1 MRIQRQ
7 IINQL
12 LGGMEQISAII
23 HDKEL
28 APQEKVMMIL
38 IMQDCNLKNF
48 SASDITEFPQ
58 RTVYDSLSSLV
69 EKGYLSK
76 VKKGYACNVDFMCN
90 EINADIDR
98 VTLRAPQSRTARRGN
113 DQSDSAVMEGQSQ
126 IDQPKPEK
134 AKTKREVFQVPT
146 LLEVEQE
153 FFEKTNDR
161 DFAHTIAIKF
171 WNFYDAKDWMVGKNK
186 MKKWKSAVMTWLNK
200 EQIQVTQPSQI
211 SDFDENGNFI
221 GF

>member
-1 MRIQRQ
+1 MRIHRQ

-58 RTVYDSLSSLV
+58 RTVYETLSNLV

-90 EINADIDR
+90 EINNDIDR
-98 VTLRAPQSRTARRGN
+98 VALHATQSRTAREN
-113 DQSDSAVMEGQSQ
+113 DQSDFAVMEGQSQ
-126 IDQPKPEK
+126 IDQPKPEPK
-134 AKTKREVFQVPT
+134 KRSVFQVPT

-161 DFAHTIAIKF
+161 DFAHMIAVKF
-171 WNFYDAKDWMVGKNK
+171 WNFYDSKGWMVGKTK
-186 MKKWKSAVMTWLNK
+186 MQKWKSAVMTWLNK
-200 EQIQVTQPSQI
+200 EQIQVTQPQI
-211 SDFDENGNFI
+211 QSDYDENGNFI

>member
-1 MRIQRQ
+1 MRIHRQ

-58 RTVYDSLSSLV
+58 RTVYETLSNLV

-76 VKKGYACNVDFMCN
+76 VKKGYACNVSFTCN
-90 EINADIDR
+90 EINNDIDR
-98 VTLRAPQSRTARRGN
+98 VALHATQSRTAREN
-113 DQSDSAVMEGQSQ
+113 DQSDFAVMEGQSQ
-126 IDQPKPEK
+126 IDQPKPEPK
-134 AKTKREVFQVPT
+134 KRSVFQVPT

-161 DFAHTIAIKF
+161 DFAHMIAVKF
-171 WNFYDAKDWMVGKNK
+171 WNFYDSKGWMVGKTK
-186 MKKWKSAVMTWLNK
+186 MQKWKSAVMTWLNK
-200 EQIQVTQPSQI
+200 EQIQVTQPK
-211 SDFDENGNFI
+211 SDYDENGNFI
-221 GF
+221 AF

>member
-1 MRIQRQ
+1 MRIHRQ

-12 LGGMEQISAII
+12 LGGMEQISAIV

-58 RTVYDSLSSLV
+58 RTVYETLSNLV

-98 VTLRAPQSRTARRGN
+98 VALHAPRSRITPSGN
-113 DQSDSAVMEGQSQ
+113 DQSDSVVMEGQSQ

-134 AKTKREVFQVPT
+134 PKRSVFQVPT

-161 DFAHTIAIKF
+161 NFAHTIAVKF
-171 WNFYDAKDWMVGKNK
+171 WNFYDAKGWMVGKTK
-186 MKKWKSAVMTWLNK
+186 MQKWKSAVMTWLNK
-200 EQIQVTQPSQI
+200 EQIQVTQPQ
-211 SDFDENGNFI
+211 SDYDENGNFI
-221 GF
+221 AF

>member
-1 MRIQRQ
+1 MRIHRQ

-12 LGGMEQISAII
+12 LGGMEQISAIV

-58 RTVYDSLSSLV
+58 RTVYESLSNLV
-69 EKGYLSK
+69 EKGYLTK
-76 VKKGYACNVDFMCN
+76 IKKGYACNVEYLCN

-98 VTLRAPQSRTARRGN
+98 VALHAPKSRITRGN
-113 DQSDSAVMEGQSQ
+113 DQSDFVVMEGQSQ
-126 IDQPKPEK
+126 IDQPKPEPK
-134 AKTKREVFQVPT
+134 KRTVFQVPT

-161 DFAHTIAIKF
+161 DFAHNTAVKF
-171 WNFYDAKDWMVGKNK
+171 WNFYDSKGWMVGKTK
-186 MKKWKSAVMTWLNK
+186 MQKWKSAVMTWLNK
-200 EQIQVTQPSQI
+200 EQIQVAEPQ
-211 SDFDENGNFI
+211 SDYDENGNFI
-221 GF
+221 RF

>member
-12 LGGMEQISAII
+12 LGGMEQISAIV
-23 HDKEL
+23 HDKDL

-38 IMQDCNLKNF
+38 IMQDCDLKNF

-98 VTLRAPQSRTARRGN
+98 VALHAPKTRTVRGT

-134 AKTKREVFQVPT
+134 AKREVFQIPT
-146 LLEVEQE
+146 IAEVEQE

-161 DFAHTIAIKF
+161 DFAHNTAVKF
-171 WNFYDAKDWMVGKNK
+171 WNFYDSKGWMVGKTK

-200 EQIQVTQPSQI
+200 EQIQVSQPQ
-211 SDFDENGNFI
+211 SDYDENGNFI

>member
-1 MRIQRQ
+1 MRIHRQ

-58 RTVYDSLSSLV
+58 RTVYETLSNLV

-90 EINADIDR
+90 EINNDIDR
-98 VTLRAPQSRTARRGN
+98 VALHATQSRTAREN
-113 DQSDSAVMEGQSQ
+113 DQSDFAVMEGQSQ
-126 IDQPKPEK
+126 IDQPKPEPK
-134 AKTKREVFQVPT
+134 KRSVFQVPT

-161 DFAHTIAIKF
+161 DFAHMIAVKF
-171 WNFYDAKDWMVGKNK
+171 WNFYDSKGWMVGKTK
-186 MKKWKSAVMTWLNK
+186 MQKWKSAVMTWLNK
-200 EQIQVTQPSQI
+200 EQIQVTQPK
-211 SDFDENGNFI
+211 SDYDENGNFI

>member
-1 MRIQRQ
+1 MRIHRQ

-12 LGGMEQISAII
+12 LSGMEQISAIV

-58 RTVYDSLSSLV
+58 RTVYESLSNLV
-69 EKGYLSK
+69 EKGYLTK
-76 VKKGYACNVDFMCN
+76 IKKGYACNVEYLCN

-98 VTLRAPQSRTARRGN
+98 VALHATQSRTTREN
-113 DQSDSAVMEGQSQ
+113 DQSDSVVMEGQSQ
-126 IDQPKPEK
+126 IDQPKPEPK
-134 AKTKREVFQVPT
+134 KRSVFQVPT

-161 DFAHTIAIKF
+161 DFAHTIAVKF
-171 WNFYDAKDWMVGKNK
+171 WNFYDAKGWMVGKTK
-186 MKKWKSAVMTWLNK
+186 MQKWKSAVMTWLNK
-200 EQIQVTQPSQI
+200 EQIQVAEPQ
-211 SDFDENGNFI
+211 SDYDENGNFI
-221 GF
+221 AF

>member
-1 MRIQRQ
+1 MRIHRQ

-58 RTVYDSLSSLV
+58 RTVYETLSNLV

-90 EINADIDR
+90 EINNDIDR
-98 VTLRAPQSRTARRGN
+98 VALHATQSRTAREN
-113 DQSDSAVMEGQSQ
+113 DQSDFVVMEGQSQ
-126 IDQPKPEK
+126 IDQPKPEPK
-134 AKTKREVFQVPT
+134 KRTVFQVPT

-161 DFAHTIAIKF
+161 DFAHTIAVKF
-171 WNFYDAKDWMVGKNK
+171 WNFYDAKGWMVGKTK
-186 MKKWKSAVMTWLNK
+186 MQKWKSAVMTWLNK
-200 EQIQVTQPSQI
+200 EQIQVSQPK
-211 SDFDENGNFI
+211 SDYDENGNFI
-221 GF
+221 AF

>member
-1 MRIQRQ
+1 MRIHRQ

-23 HDKEL
+23 HNKDL

-58 RTVYDSLSSLV
+58 RTVYETLSNLV

-90 EINADIDR
+90 EINNDIDK
-98 VTLRAPQSRTARRGN
+98 VTLHAPKSRTIRVN
-113 DQSDSAVMEGQSQ
+113 DQSDFAVMEGQGQ
-126 IDQPKPEK
+126 IDQPKPEPK
-134 AKTKREVFQVPT
+134 KRSVFQVPT

-161 DFAHTIAIKF
+161 DFAHMIAVKF
-171 WNFYDAKDWMVGKNK
+171 WNFYDAKGWMVGKTK
-186 MKKWKSAVMTWLNK
+186 MQKWKSAVMTWLNK
-200 EQIQVTQPSQI
+200 EQIQVSQPQI
-211 SDFDENGNFI
+211 QSDYDENGNFI

>member
-1 MRIQRQ
+1 MMIHRQ

-12 LGGMEQISAII
+12 LGGMEQISAIV

-69 EKGYLSK
+69 EKGYLTK

-98 VTLRAPQSRTARRGN
+98 VALHAPKSRTIREN

-126 IDQPKPEK
+126 IDQPKPEPK
-134 AKTKREVFQVPT
+134 KRTVFQVPT

-161 DFAHTIAIKF
+161 DFAHTIAVKF
-171 WNFYDAKDWMVGKNK
+171 WNFYDAKGWMVGKTK
-186 MKKWKSAVMTWLNK
+186 MQKWKSPVMTWLNK
-200 EQIQVTQPSQI
+200 EQIQVTQPQ
-211 SDFDENGNFI
+211 SDYDENGNFI
-221 GF
+221 AF

>member
-1 MRIQRQ
+1 MRIHRQ

-12 LGGMEQISAII
+12 LDGMEQISLIV
-23 HDKEL
+23 HDKDL

-98 VTLRAPQSRTARRGN
+98 VALHAPKSRTIRGN
-113 DQSDSAVMEGQSQ
+113 IQSDSAVMEGQSQ
-126 IDQPKPEK
+126 IDQPKPEPK
-134 AKTKREVFQVPT
+134 KRSVFQVPT

-161 DFAHTIAIKF
+161 DFAHMTAVKF
-171 WNFYDAKDWMVGKNK
+171 WNHYDSKGWMMGKNK
-186 MKKWKSAVMTWLNK
+186 MQRWKSAVMTWLNK
-200 EQIQVTQPSQI
+200 EQIQVSQPQI
-211 SDFDENGNFI
+211 QNDFDENGNFI

>member
-1 MRIQRQ
+1 MRIHRQ

-12 LGGMEQISAII
+12 LGGMEQISAIV

-58 RTVYDSLSSLV
+58 RTVYETLSNLV

-90 EINADIDR
+90 EINADIDM
-98 VTLRAPQSRTARRGN
+98 VALHAPRSRITPRGN
-113 DQSDSAVMEGQSQ
+113 DQSDSVVMEGQSQ
-126 IDQPKPEK
+126 IDQPKPEPK
-134 AKTKREVFQVPT
+134 KRTVFQVPT
-146 LLEVEQE
+146 LLEVEEE
-153 FFEKTNDR
+153 FFLKTNDR
-161 DFAHTIAIKF
+161 DFAHNAAVKF
-171 WNFYDAKDWMVGKNK
+171 WNFYDSKGWMVGKVK
-186 MKKWKSAVMTWLNK
+186 MQRWKSAVMTWLNK
-200 EQIQVTQPSQI
+200 EQIQISQPQI
-211 SDFDENGNFI
+211 QSDYDENGNFI

>member
-1 MRIQRQ
+1 
-7 IINQL
+7 
-12 LGGMEQISAII
+12 MEQVSAIV

-58 RTVYDSLSSLV
+58 RTVYESLSNLV
-69 EKGYLSK
+69 EKGYLTK
-76 VKKGYACNVDFMCN
+76 IKKGYACNVDFTCN
-90 EINADIDR
+90 EINNDIDR
-98 VTLRAPQSRTARRGN
+98 VALHAPKSRTIRVN
-113 DQSDSAVMEGQSQ
+113 DQSDFVVMEGQSQ
-126 IDQPKPEK
+126 IDQPKPEPK
-134 AKTKREVFQVPT
+134 KRSVFQVPT

-161 DFAHTIAIKF
+161 DFAHTIAVKF
-171 WNFYDAKDWMVGKNK
+171 WNFYDAKGWMVGKTK
-186 MKKWKSAVMTWLNK
+186 MQKWKSAVMTWLNK
-200 EQIQVTQPSQI
+200 EQIQVSQPQI
-211 SDFDENGNFI
+211 QSDYDENGNFI

>member
-1 MRIQRQ
+1 MRIHRQ

-12 LGGMEQISAII
+12 LSGMEQVSAII
-23 HDKEL
+23 HNKDL
-28 APQEKVMMIL
+28 SPQEKVMMIL

-58 RTVYDSLSSLV
+58 RTVYETLSNLV

-98 VTLRAPQSRTARRGN
+98 VALHAPKSRTIREN
-113 DQSDSAVMEGQSQ
+113 DQSDSTVMEGQSQ
-126 IDQPKPEK
+126 IDQPKPEPK
-134 AKTKREVFQVPT
+134 KRSVFQVPT

-161 DFAHTIAIKF
+161 DFAHMIAVKF
-171 WNFYDAKDWMVGKNK
+171 WNFYDAKGWMVGKTK
-186 MKKWKSAVMTWLNK
+186 MQKWKSAVMTWLNK
-200 EQIQVTQPSQI
+200 EQIQVTQPQI
-211 SDFDENGNFI
+211 QSDFDENGNFI

>member
-1 MRIQRQ
+1 MRIHRQ

-23 HDKEL
+23 HNKDL

-58 RTVYDSLSSLV
+58 RTVYETLSNLV

-90 EINADIDR
+90 EINTDIDR
-98 VTLRAPQSRTARRGN
+98 VALHAPKSRTIRVN
-113 DQSDSAVMEGQSQ
+113 DQSDFAVMEGQGQ
-126 IDQPKPEK
+126 IDQPKPEPK
-134 AKTKREVFQVPT
+134 KRSVFQVPT

-161 DFAHTIAIKF
+161 DFAHMIAVKF
-171 WNFYDAKDWMVGKNK
+171 WNFYDAKGWMVGKTK
-186 MKKWKSAVMTWLNK
+186 MQKWKSAVMTWLNK
-200 EQIQVTQPSQI
+200 EQIQVSQPQI
-211 SDFDENGNFI
+211 QSDYDENGNFI